1 MSDDKLRALL
11 KQIIKENPG
20 ADEARMREL
29 FLATAAQDKDVA
41 HEAVKFFVEN
51 ELRKHRD

>member
-20 ADEARMREL
+20 ADEARVREL

-51 ELRKHRD
+51 ELRKQRH